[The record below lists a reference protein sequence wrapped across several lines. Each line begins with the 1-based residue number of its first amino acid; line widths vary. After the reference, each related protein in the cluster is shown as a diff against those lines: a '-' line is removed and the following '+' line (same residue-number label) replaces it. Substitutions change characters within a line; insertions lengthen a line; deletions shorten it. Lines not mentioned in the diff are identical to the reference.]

1 MEETERVRAQQSYEL
16 MLIEGLMLSDKSAA
30 QYGIGM
36 IFEDVIDSVWAAIPT
51 IKKVK
56 MKVLKAS
63 GEGYDSAILE
73 WQDACLVHPPEGTP
87 LNKRSE
93 HPAHRERALRKK
105 SILIDTLAAMK
116 LLYREPQT
124 GRMMEKQDD
133 DE

>member
-56 MKVLKAS
+56 MKVLKNS
-63 GEGYDSAILE
+63 GEYDSSILE
-73 WQDACLVHPPEGTP
+73 WQEACLIQPPKDTP